1 VGRFGA
7 ANAGKL
13 SGANLPHYGRDDFNF
28 SAPLPP
34 NWPQLLAPLPC
45 QPWARS

>member
-34 NWPQLLAPLPC
+34 NSVTKLN
-45 QPWARS
+45 